1 MTSAFYPA
9 QDQSTDPQS
18 DPQLISLVRGGD
30 TDAYG
35 LLYERHLESA
45 RRLARVLSTDH
56 ADADDLIADTFA
68 KVLAVLRNGGG
79 PDTAFRA
86 YLLTTMRHTRYD
98 RARRERRVELTDDL
112 TRYETAEPVD
122 DPTISRLETSYAA
135 RAFNRL
141 PERWRAV
148 LWHTEVE
155 GESPSQIAPLLGLT
169 PNGVAALA
177 YRARERLR
185 QMYLQEHIA
194 LTGNPRCH
202 WTGSHLAGY
211 VRAALAKR
219 DRGKVD
225 EHLSGCAECR
235 RLHRELS
242 EENAGLRSVVAPL
255 LLGAAAPA
263 YLADAGALGGR
274 LTLAWGALVLWW
286 AQAVENVGAWAA
298 AAAGLLLAAGRWLLT
313 APGRLISRYGG
324 ASIVAGSGVGI
335 AALAGIAVFV
345 AMTAAPTPPTA
356 PSRAVPVP
364 APAAPPVF
372 VPAPPS
378 PAEPPVTVPSST
390 EPTLLPSSPARS
402 ARPPAVALPPVRPP
416 VTVPKPPPAAPA
428 PVAPQPVAPEPPAE
442 PDAEVSAPDFTEVDL
457 VAGRAG
463 TLPIPVRAS
472 SDNRADRPENAA
484 DASTEQTGS
493 TPDTMAAKTGTT
505 ADGTAGQTGTTAD
518 GTAAQTGTGTM
529 ATPAVSQIATVAAGR
544 AATITTAARLA
555 PVTTR
560 LTGTASAAAEPDPG
574 PSASP
579 AAPPGAV
586 RIDVTLPAG
595 MRLAGTAAGDGWQC
609 EATATGASC
618 DRPRWQ
624 KGARSVARL
633 PVLADAT
640 VSGFQEIGVAAAY
653 GQRRSATVFRVPV
666 APSGL
671 RLGHAARG
679 RVDVALAGSALLSCR
694 PRPLCLLGS
703 DNNVLDMTPLLP
715 AFGEPAAPD
724 GLLDEPGPAGPD
736 GPITALA
743 GEKAASGARLEL
755 PDGAKVR
762 WAGLVVAAS
771 AAEVPELVAL
781 HGPKGDWVPVEMRF
795 GHADSGASLTQGFAD
810 VTKLLRRRGGGD
822 WWLAAPAGPLPRGKK
837 QFAGWTLAVVY
848 EHEDTPRSEAA
859 VYLGPRTGR
868 GGAPTVVG
876 LGGAGPVRIG
886 LALWDGDL
894 ALTGDELL
902 IDGVPAGEPGNLGG
916 GRNAGAAA
924 LACRPVPGLC
934 PWRTP
939 GLDVLRADGKA
950 PAGGVAELRT
960 GGDPMEV
967 GVLAVITGPP
977 RTAGKSA
984 PAR

>member
-9 QDQSTDPQS
+9 QEQSTDPQS

-45 RRLARVLSTDH
+45 RRLARVLSSDH

-98 RARRERRVELTDDL
+98 RARRERRLELTDDL

-155 GESPSQIAPLLGLT
+155 GESPSQVAPLLGLT

-225 EHLSGCAECR
+225 EHLSGCSECR
-235 RLHRELS
+235 RLHRELT
-242 EENAGLRSVVAPL
+242 EENAGLRSVIAPL

-263 YLADAGALGGR
+263 YLAGAGRLAFGGR
-274 LTLAWGALVLWW
+274 LAAAWGALVLWW
-286 AQAVENVGAWAA
+286 PQVRETVGGWSA
-298 AAAGLLLAAGRWLLT
+298 AAAGLALAGGRWLLT

-324 ASIVAGSGVGI
+324 ASIVAGTGVGI
-335 AALAGIAVFV
+335 AALAGIVVFV
-345 AMTAAPTPPTA
+345 AMTATPTPRA
-356 PSRAVPVP
+356 DPSRAVPVP

-372 VPAPPS
+372 VPPPPS
-378 PAEPPVTVPSST
+378 PRVTTALPSASPPGSTAQAPPAAQAPPVD
-390 EPTLLPSSPARS
+390 LLP
-402 ARPPAVALPPVRPP
+402 ARPAP
-416 VTVPKPPPAAPA
+416 VTGPKPPPAAPA
-428 PVAPQPVAPEPPAE
+428 PVAPVAPVAPAPPAE
-442 PDAEVSAPDFTEVDL
+442 PDAEVSAPEFTEVDL

-472 SDNRADRPENAA
+472 ADDRADLPESATDTSA
-484 DASTEQTGS
+484 DQPGTPAD
-493 TPDTMAAKTGTT
+493 TPD
-505 ADGTAGQTGTTAD
+505 DQS
-518 GTAAQTGTGTM
+518 GTAAD
-529 ATPAVSQIATVAAGR
+529 TPAAAPGTVPEAIGAAGGAPTVTVAAQFR
-544 AATITTAARLA
+544 PTALRLS
-555 PVTTR
+555 
-560 LTGTASAAAEPDPG
+560 ASAAPE
-574 PSASP
+574 PSASPAAEP

-595 MRLAGTAAGDGWQC
+595 LRLAGTGAGDGWQC
-609 EATATGASC
+609 EATASGASC
-618 DRPRWQ
+618 DRPRWK

-640 VSGFQEIGVAAAY
+640 VSGFQQVGVTATY
-653 GQRRSATVFRVPV
+653 GQRHTATAFRVPV

-679 RVDVALAGSALLSCR
+679 RVDVAMAGSSLLSCR
-694 PRPLCLLGS
+694 PRPLCLLGT
-703 DNNVLDMTPLLP
+703 DNNMLDMSALLP

-724 GLLDEPGPAGPD
+724 GLLDEPGPAGPK

-743 GEKAASGARLEL
+743 GEKAASGARLEV

-771 AAEVPELVAL
+771 AARLPELVAL
-781 HGPKGDWVPVEMRF
+781 HGPKGDWSPVEVRF
-795 GHADSGASLTQGFAD
+795 EHAGSGASLTQGFAD
-810 VTKLLRRRGGGD
+810 VTRLLRRGGGGD
-822 WWLAAPAGPLPRGKK
+822 WWLAAPAEPLPRGKK

-848 EHEDTPRSEAA
+848 EHGDVPRGEAA
-859 VYLGPRTGR
+859 VYLGPRAGR
-868 GGAPTVVG
+868 GDAATIVG
-876 LGGAGPVRIG
+876 LGGAGGVRVG

-894 ALTGDELL
+894 ALTGDELV

-924 LACRPVPGLC
+924 VACRTVPGLC

-939 GLDVLRADGKA
+939 GLDVLWVAGKA
-950 PAGGVAELRT
+950 PTGGVAELRM

-967 GVLAVITGPP
+967 GLLAVITGPP
-977 RTAGKSA
+977 RTAGKAA

>member
-1 MTSAFYPA
+1 VTSAFYPA
-9 QDQSTDPQS
+9 QDQSIDAQS

-68 KVLAVLRNGGG
+68 KVLAVLRSGGG

-155 GESPSQIAPLLGLT
+155 GESPSQVAPLLGLT

-177 YRARERLR
+177 YRAREGLR

-235 RLHRELS
+235 RLHRELT
-242 EENAGLRSVVAPL
+242 EENAGLRGVVAPL

-263 YLADAGALGGR
+263 YLAGTGALGGR
-274 LTLAWGALVLWW
+274 LTVAWGALVLWW
-286 AQAVENVGAWAA
+286 QQAWENLSTWSAA
-298 AAAGLLLAAGRWLLT
+298 AAALALAAGRWLLT

-345 AMTAAPTPPTA
+345 AMTATPTPPTA

-364 APAAPPVF
+364 VPAAPPVF

-378 PAEPPVTVPSST
+378 PAEPTTAVPPSAVAT
-390 EPTLLPSSPARS
+390 HLPSPPGHTTQ
-402 ARPPAVALPPVRPP
+402 PPANALPPARPP
-416 VTVPKPPPAAPA
+416 VTVPKPPAAPA
-428 PVAPQPVAPEPPAE
+428 PVAPRPVAPAPPAE
-442 PDAEVSAPDFTEVDL
+442 PDAEVSAPEFAEVDL

-472 SDNRADRPENAA
+472 SDERGDQLEVAP
-484 DASTEQTGS
+484 DASTGQTGGAS
-493 TPDTMAAKTGTT
+493 DTTTGQTGGATDTT
-505 ADGTAGQTGTTAD
+505 TGQTGTGVATRAV
-518 GTAAQTGTGTM
+518 GRVATVGAGQAAIATAAGLS
-529 ATPAVSQIATVAAGR
+529 PL
-544 AATITTAARLA
+544 AARL
-555 PVTTR
+555 T
-560 LTGTASAAAEPDPG
+560 AAASVATEPEPVL
-574 PSASP
+574 SASP
-579 AAPPGAV
+579 AAAPPGAV

-595 MRLAGTAAGDGWQC
+595 LRLAGTGAGDGWQC

-618 DRPRWQ
+618 DRPRWK

-633 PVLADAT
+633 PVLADAA
-640 VSGFQEIGVAAAY
+640 VSGFQEIGVAATY
-653 GQRRSATVFRVPV
+653 GRRQSATVFRVPV

-679 RVDVALAGSALLSCR
+679 RVDVALAGSTLLSCR
-694 PRPLCLLGS
+694 PRPLCLLGA

-715 AFGEPAAPD
+715 AFGEPAAPS
-724 GLLDEPGPAGPD
+724 GLFDERGPDGPD
-736 GPITALA
+736 GPIAALA

-771 AAEVPELVAL
+771 AAELPEVVAL
-781 HGPKGDWVPVEMRF
+781 HGPKGDWAPVEVRF
-795 GHADSGASLTQGFAD
+795 GHAESGTSLTQGFAD
-810 VTKLLRRRGGGD
+810 VTKLLRKGGGGD
-822 WWLAAPAGPLPRGKK
+822 WWLTAPAGPLPRGKK

-848 EHEDTPRSEAA
+848 EHRDAPRGEAA

-868 GGAPTVVG
+868 GDAPTVIG
-876 LGGAGPVRIG
+876 LGGAGPVGIG

-894 ALTGDELL
+894 ALTGDELF
-902 IDGVPAGEPGNLGG
+902 IDGAPAGEPGNLGG

-924 LACRPVPGLC
+924 LACRSVPGLC

-939 GLDVLRADGKA
+939 GLDVLRVDGKA

-967 GVLAVITGPP
+967 GLLAVITGPP
-977 RTAGKSA
+977 RTAGKA
-984 PAR
+984 TPTR

>member
-9 QDQSTDPQS
+9 QEQSTDAQS
-18 DPQLISLVRGGD
+18 DPQLITAVRGGD
-30 TDAYG
+30 TDAFG

-155 GESPSQIAPLLGLT
+155 GESPSQVAPLLGLT

-235 RLHRELS
+235 RLHRELT
-242 EENAGLRSVVAPL
+242 EENAGLRSVIAPL

-263 YLADAGALGGR
+263 YLAGAGKLALGGW
-274 LTLAWGALVLWW
+274 LAGAWGALALWW
-286 AQAVENVGAWAA
+286 PQVCENLGGWLA
-298 AAAGLLLAAGRWLLT
+298 AAAGLALAGGRWLLT

-324 ASIVAGSGVGI
+324 ASIVAGTGVGV

-345 AMTAAPTPPTA
+345 AMTATPTPPTS
-356 PSRAVPVP
+356 PSRAVPEPVP
-364 APAAPPVF
+364 VPAAPPVF
-372 VPAPPS
+372 VPTLPSPAVTTSPPS
-378 PAEPPVTVPSST
+378 PSPPGRTT
-390 EPTLLPSSPARS
+390 KAPAL
-402 ARPPAVALPPVRPP
+402 ALPPARPAP
-416 VTVPKPPPAAPA
+416 GTVPKPPPAAPA
-428 PVAPQPVAPEPPAE
+428 PVAPAPVAPAPPAE
-442 PDAEVSAPDFTEVDL
+442 PDAEVSAPEFTEVDL

-472 SDNRADRPENAA
+472 SDDRAGLPETATDTSADQPGATSAA
-484 DASTEQTGS
+484 TG
-493 TPDTMAAKTGTT
+493 
-505 ADGTAGQTGTTAD
+505 
-518 GTAAQTGTGTM
+518 
-529 ATPAVSQIATVAAGR
+529 AGR
-544 AATITTAARLA
+544 AATVPAAARFLPA
-555 PVTTR
+555 ARR
-560 LTGTASAAAEPDPG
+560 LTVP
-574 PSASP
+574 ASP
-579 AAPPGAV
+579 AAGTVAPPGAV

-595 MRLAGTAAGDGWQC
+595 LRLSGTAAGDGWQC
-609 EATATGASC
+609 AATPTGASC
-618 DRPRWQ
+618 DRPRWK

-653 GQRRSATVFRVPV
+653 GQRHSATAFRVPV

-694 PRPLCLLGS
+694 PRPLCLLGA
-703 DNNVLDMTPLLP
+703 DNNVLDMSPLLP
-715 AFGEPAAPD
+715 AFGEPAAPG
-724 GLLDEPGPAGPD
+724 GLLDEPGPAGPK

-743 GEKAASGARLEL
+743 GAKAASGARLDL

-771 AAEVPELVAL
+771 TARLPDLVAL
-781 HGPKGDWVPVEMRF
+781 HGPKGDWSPVAVRF
-795 GHADSGASLTQGFAD
+795 AHAESGTSLTQGFAD
-810 VTKLLRRRGGGD
+810 VTKLLRRGGGGD
-822 WWLAAPAGPLPRGKK
+822 WWLTAPAESLPRGKK

-848 EHEDTPRSEAA
+848 EHGDAPRGEAA

-868 GGAPTVVG
+868 GDAATTVG

-902 IDGVPAGEPGNLGG
+902 IDGVPVGEPGNLGG

-924 LACRPVPGLC
+924 LACRSVPGLC

-939 GLDVLRADGKA
+939 GLDVLWAAGKS

-967 GVLAVITGPP
+967 GLLAVITGPP
-977 RTAGKSA
+977 RTAGKAA
-984 PAR
+984 PTR

>member
-1 MTSAFYPA
+1 MTFPPEAAVTSAFYPA

-30 TDAYG
+30 TDAFG

-56 ADADDLIADTFA
+56 ADADDLIAETFA
-68 KVLAVLRNGGG
+68 KVLAVLRSGGG

-135 RAFNRL
+135 RAFARL

-155 GESPSQIAPLLGLT
+155 GESPSQVAPLLGLT

-235 RLHRELS
+235 RLHRELT
-242 EENAGLRSVVAPL
+242 EENAGLRSVIAPL

-263 YLADAGALGGR
+263 YLAGAGKLALGGW
-274 LTLAWGALVLWW
+274 LATAWGALVLWW
-286 AQAVENVGAWAA
+286 PQAWEH
-298 AAAGLLLAAGRWLLT
+298 LAAFVGPALAGGRWLLA

-324 ASIVAGSGVGI
+324 ASIVAGAGVGI
-335 AALAGIAVFV
+335 AALAGITVFV
-345 AMTAAPTPPTA
+345 AMTATPTPPTA
-356 PSRAVPVP
+356 PSRAAPVPVPVP
-364 APAAPPVF
+364 AVPPVF
-372 VPAPPS
+372 VPPPVFAPPPS
-378 PAEPPVTVPSST
+378 PAVTATRPAPST
-390 EPTLLPSSPARS
+390 PGRTTQA
-402 ARPPAVALPPVRPP
+402 PAVALPPARPAP
-416 VTVPKPPPAAPA
+416 VTAPKPPPAVAPA
-428 PVAPQPVAPEPPAE
+428 PVAPAPPAE
-442 PDAEVSAPDFTEVDL
+442 PVAEVSAPEFTEVDL

-472 SDNRADRPENAA
+472 SDDRTDLPE
-484 DASTEQTGS
+484 
-493 TPDTMAAKTGTT
+493 
-505 ADGTAGQTGTTAD
+505 TAGRTDDQPGATRFQPVARRLEP
-518 GTAAQTGTGTM
+518 QPSP
-529 ATPAVSQIATVAAGR
+529 TPAAG
-544 AATITTAARLA
+544 
-555 PVTTR
+555 
-560 LTGTASAAAEPDPG
+560 
-574 PSASP
+574 P

-609 EATATGASC
+609 EATASGASC
-618 DRPRWQ
+618 DRPRWK

-640 VSGFQEIGVAAAY
+640 VSGFQEVGVAATY
-653 GQRRSATVFRVPV
+653 GQRRSATAFRVPV
-666 APSGL
+666 APGGL

-679 RVDVALAGSALLSCR
+679 RVDVALAGSTLLSCR
-694 PRPLCLLGS
+694 PRPLCLLGT
-703 DNNVLDMTPLLP
+703 DNNVLDMSALLP

-724 GLLDEPGPAGPD
+724 GLLDEQGPAGPD
-736 GPITALA
+736 GPIAELA
-743 GEKAASGARLEL
+743 GEKAASGARLDL

-771 AAEVPELVAL
+771 AAQLPGLVAL
-781 HGPKGDWVPVEMRF
+781 HGPKGDWQPVEVRF
-795 GHADSGASLTQGFAD
+795 GHAESGASLTQGVAD
-810 VTKLLRRRGGGD
+810 VTKLLRKGGGGD
-822 WWLAAPAGPLPRGKK
+822 WWLAAPAGPLPRGRK

-848 EHEDTPRSEAA
+848 EHRAAPRGEAA

-868 GGAPTVVG
+868 GDTATTVG
-876 LGGAGPVRIG
+876 LGGAGSVRVG

-902 IDGVPAGEPGNLGG
+902 IDGSPAGEPGNLGG

-924 LACRPVPGLC
+924 LACRTVPGLC

-939 GLDVLRADGKA
+939 GLDVLWAAGKA
-950 PAGGVAELRT
+950 PAGSTAELRM

-967 GVLAVITGPP
+967 GVLAVVTGPSHA
-977 RTAGKSA
+977 AG
-984 PAR
+984 PAAAAR

>member
-9 QDQSTDPQS
+9 QDQPTDPQS
-18 DPQLISLVRGGD
+18 DPQLICLVRGGD
-30 TDAYG
+30 TDAFG

-112 TRYETAEPVD
+112 TRYERAEPVD

-155 GESPSQIAPLLGLT
+155 GESPSQVAPLLGLT

-219 DRGKVD
+219 DRSKVD

-235 RLHRELS
+235 RLHRELT
-242 EENAGLRSVVAPL
+242 EENAGLRGVVAPL

-263 YLADAGALGGR
+263 YLADVGTLGGR
-274 LTLAWGALVLWW
+274 LTAAWGALVLWW
-286 AQAVENVGAWAA
+286 DQVGENLGTWSAA
-298 AAAGLLLAAGRWLLT
+298 AATVALAAGRWLLT

-345 AMTAAPTPPTA
+345 AMTATPTPPTA

-378 PAEPPVTVPSST
+378 PAEP
-390 EPTLLPSSPARS
+390 LPAVSSPVVPTSRPSPPGRTAQPPAIALPP
-402 ARPPAVALPPVRPP
+402 ARPPAA
-416 VTVPKPPPAAPA
+416 VPIPPPAAPA
-428 PVAPQPVAPEPPAE
+428 PVAPAPVAPAPPAE
-442 PDAEVSAPDFTEVDL
+442 PDAEVSAPELTEVDL

-472 SDNRADRPENAA
+472 SDDRADQPENAPG
-484 DASTEQTGS
+484 ASAEQTGG
-493 TPDTMAAKTGTT
+493 AAD
-505 ADGTAGQTGTTAD
+505 A
-518 GTAAQTGTGTM
+518 
-529 ATPAVSQIATVAAGR
+529 
-544 AATITTAARLA
+544 TAARFLSL
-555 PVTTR
+555 P
-560 LTGTASAAAEPDPG
+560 ASIATEPESV

-579 AAPPGAV
+579 VAAPPGAV

-595 MRLAGTAAGDGWQC
+595 LRLAGTAAGDGWQC

-618 DRPRWQ
+618 DRPRWK

-633 PVLADAT
+633 PVLADTT
-640 VSGFQEIGVAAAY
+640 VSGFQEIGVAATY
-653 GQRRSATVFRVPV
+653 GQRQRATVFRVPV

-694 PRPLCLLGS
+694 PRPLCLLGA

-715 AFGEPAAPD
+715 AFGEPAAPG

-736 GPITALA
+736 GPIAALA

-771 AAEVPELVAL
+771 AAELPELVAL
-781 HGPKGDWVPVEMRF
+781 HGPKGDWSPVEVRF
-795 GHADSGASLTQGFAD
+795 GHAESGTALTQGFAD
-810 VTKLLRRRGGGD
+810 VTKLLRKGGGGD
-822 WWLAAPAGPLPRGKK
+822 WWLAAPAEPLPRGRK

-848 EHEDTPRSEAA
+848 EHRDLPRGEAA

-868 GGAPTVVG
+868 GDAATVIG

-939 GLDVLRADGKA
+939 GLDVLRVDGKA

-960 GGDPMEV
+960 GGDPLEV
-967 GVLAVITGPP
+967 GLLAVVTGPP
-977 RTAGKSA
+977 RTPGKAA

>member
-30 TDAYG
+30 TDAFG

-68 KVLAVLRNGGG
+68 KVLTVLRNGGG

-155 GESPSQIAPLLGLT
+155 GESPSQVAPLLGLT

-225 EHLSGCAECR
+225 EHLSTCAECR
-235 RLHRELS
+235 RLHRELT
-242 EENAGLRSVVAPL
+242 EENAGLRSVIAPL

-263 YLADAGALGGR
+263 YLAGAGKLALGGW
-274 LTLAWGALVLWW
+274 LATAWGALVLWRPEVW
-286 AQAVENVGAWAA
+286 ETLGGRLA
-298 AAAGLLLAAGRWLLT
+298 AAAGLVIAGGRWLLA

-324 ASIVAGSGVGI
+324 ASIVAGTGVGI
-335 AALAGIAVFV
+335 AALAGITVFV
-345 AMTAAPTPPTA
+345 AMTATPTPPAA
-356 PSRAVPVP
+356 PSRAAPVPVP
-364 APAAPPVF
+364 VPAAPPVF
-372 VPAPPS
+372 VPPLPS
-378 PAEPPVTVPSST
+378 PAATTTRPS
-390 EPTLLPSSPARS
+390 PSAPGRTTQAPAI
-402 ARPPAVALPPVRPP
+402 ALPPARPAP
-416 VTVPKPPPAAPA
+416 VTVPKPPPVGAPA
-428 PVAPQPVAPEPPAE
+428 PVAPAPVAPPAE
-442 PDAEVSAPDFTEVDL
+442 PDAQVSAPEFTEVDL
-457 VAGRAG
+457 AAGRAG

-472 SDNRADRPENAA
+472 ADDRAAVPDAATDAPADRQGEDP
-484 DASTEQTGS
+484 
-493 TPDTMAAKTGTT
+493 
-505 ADGTAGQTGTTAD
+505 
-518 GTAAQTGTGTM
+518 M
-529 ATPAVSQIATVAAGR
+529 ATPAAAARFLPAAYRLPGLSAAEAEPGEPPAAG
-544 AATITTAARLA
+544 A
-555 PVTTR
+555 
-560 LTGTASAAAEPDPG
+560 
-574 PSASP
+574 

-595 MRLAGTAAGDGWQC
+595 LRLAGTGAGDGWQC

-618 DRPRWQ
+618 DRPRWK

-633 PVLADAT
+633 PVLADAS
-640 VSGFQEIGVAAAY
+640 VSGFQEVGVAATY

-679 RVDVALAGSALLSCR
+679 RVDVALAGSTLLSCR
-694 PRPLCLLGS
+694 PRPLCLLGT
-703 DNNVLDMTPLLP
+703 DNNVLDMSPLLP

-724 GLLDEPGPAGPD
+724 GLLDEQGPAGPK
-736 GPITALA
+736 GPITELA

-755 PDGAKVR
+755 PDRAKVR

-771 AAEVPELVAL
+771 AAELPALVVL
-781 HGPKGDWVPVEMRF
+781 HGPKGAWQPVEVRF
-795 GHADSGASLTQGFAD
+795 GHAESGASLTQGFAD
-810 VTKLLRRRGGGD
+810 VTRLLRKGGGGD
-822 WWLAAPAGPLPRGKK
+822 WWLAAPAERLPRGKK

-848 EHEDTPRSEAA
+848 EHGDTPRGEAA

-868 GGAPTVVG
+868 GDAATTVG
-876 LGGAGPVRIG
+876 LGGAGPVRVG

-902 IDGVPAGEPGNLGG
+902 IDGSPAGAPGNLGG

-924 LACRPVPGLC
+924 LACRTVPGLC

-939 GLDVLRADGKA
+939 GLDVLWASGKA
-950 PAGGVAELRT
+950 PAGSIAELRM

-967 GVLAVITGPP
+967 GVLAVITGPV
-977 RTAGKSA
+977 RTAGPGA
-984 PAR
+984 ATR

>member
-9 QDQSTDPQS
+9 QDQSTDAQS

-68 KVLAVLRNGGG
+68 KVLAVLRSGGG

-155 GESPSQIAPLLGLT
+155 GESPSQVAPLLGLT

-177 YRARERLR
+177 YRAREGLR

-235 RLHRELS
+235 RLHRELT
-242 EENAGLRSVVAPL
+242 EENAGLRGVVAPL

-263 YLADAGALGGR
+263 YLAGTGALGGR
-274 LTLAWGALVLWW
+274 LTVAWGALVLWW
-286 AQAVENVGAWAA
+286 RQAWENLSAWSAA
-298 AAAGLLLAAGRWLLT
+298 AAAPALTAGRWLLT

-345 AMTAAPTPPTA
+345 AMTASPTPPTA

-364 APAAPPVF
+364 VPAAPPVF

-378 PAEPPVTVPSST
+378 PEPSTLAPSTAVPT
-390 EPTLLPSSPARS
+390 YLPSPPGRTTQ
-402 ARPPAVALPPVRPP
+402 PPAIALPPARPP
-416 VTVPKPPPAAPA
+416 VTVPKPPAAPA
-428 PVAPQPVAPEPPAE
+428 PVAPQPVAPAPPAE
-442 PDAEVSAPDFTEVDL
+442 PDAEVSAPEFTEVDL

-472 SDNRADRPENAA
+472 SDDRADQLANAP
-484 DASTEQTGS
+484 DASADQTGEV
-493 TPDTMAAKTGTT
+493 AT
-505 ADGTAGQTGTTAD
+505 A
-518 GTAAQTGTGTM
+518 
-529 ATPAVSQIATVAAGR
+529 
-544 AATITTAARLA
+544 TAARIVA
-555 PVTTR
+555 
-560 LTGTASAAAEPDPG
+560 ASIVAEPEPV
-574 PSASP
+574 PSGSP
-579 AAPPGAV
+579 STAAPPGAV

-595 MRLAGTAAGDGWQC
+595 MRLAGTGAGDGWQC

-618 DRPRWQ
+618 DRPRWK

-640 VSGFQEIGVAAAY
+640 VSGFQEIGVAATY
-653 GQRRSATVFRVPV
+653 GRRQSATAFRVPV

-679 RVDVALAGSALLSCR
+679 RVDVALAGSTLLSCR
-694 PRPLCLLGS
+694 PRPLCLLGA

-715 AFGEPAAPD
+715 AFGEPAAPG
-724 GLLDEPGPAGPD
+724 GLLDERGPAGPD

-771 AAEVPELVAL
+771 AAELPELVAL
-781 HGPKGDWVPVEMRF
+781 HGPKGDWAPVEVRF
-795 GHADSGASLTQGFAD
+795 GHAESGASLTQGFAD
-810 VTKLLRRRGGGD
+810 VTKLLRKGGGGD

-848 EHEDTPRSEAA
+848 EHRAAPRGEAA

-868 GGAPTVVG
+868 GDAPTVIG
-876 LGGAGPVRIG
+876 LGGAGPVGLG

-894 ALTGDELL
+894 ALTGDELF
-902 IDGVPAGEPGNLGG
+902 IDGAPAGEPGNLGG

-924 LACRPVPGLC
+924 LACRSVPGLC

-939 GLDVLRADGKA
+939 GLDVLRVDGKA

-967 GVLAVITGPP
+967 GLLAVITGPP
-977 RTAGKSA
+977 RTAGKA
-984 PAR
+984 TPTR